1 MRLLICFVLG
11 SWKKKIKH
19 NGKLPHGFVA
29 QLVKHNV
36 SLFPYLTRDT
46 INNALRKHLKSGIVC
61 PTSYAKHQPTNII
74 NAVTSKHYGS
84 FPKNAAAPSP
94 PNAAAAP
101 NNAASPQNNDAAPP
115 NNDSVPPNNESA
127 PLASPHSPTT
137 PTIPPCICVTPSPHK
152 ELDSKGGR
160 PKGSTIAIKIN
171 K

>member
-1 MRLLICFVLG
+1 M
-11 SWKKKIKH
+11 
-19 NGKLPHGFVA
+19 
-29 QLVKHNV
+29 VKHNIF
-36 SLFPYLTRDT
+36 LFPSLTQDT
-46 INNALRKHLKSGIVC
+46 INNALRKHLKAGIAF
-61 PTSYAKHQPTNII
+61 PTSYSTHHPTNII
-74 NAVTSKHYGS
+74 NTVTTKQSS
-84 FPKNAAAPSP
+84 SSSQNSAAHSP

-137 PTIPPCICVTPSPHK
+137 LTIPPCIWVTPSPHK
-152 ELDSKGGR
+152 ELDSKGGC